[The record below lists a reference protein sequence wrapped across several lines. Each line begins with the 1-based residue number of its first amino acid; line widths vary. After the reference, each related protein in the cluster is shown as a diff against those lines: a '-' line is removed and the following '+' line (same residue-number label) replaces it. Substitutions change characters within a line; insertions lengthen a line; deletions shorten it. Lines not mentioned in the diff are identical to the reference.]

1 MLATRKSGSF
11 MQKEPGDG
19 NSHKYEGNSSE
30 MAKKE
35 EFEFFVARDEQ
46 TGADK
51 PAVKSISPEN

>member
-1 MLATRKSGSF
+1 

-35 EFEFFVARDEQ
+35 EFEFFVVRSEHSDS
-46 TGADK
+46 GK
-51 PAVKSISPEN
+51 SKVKDDPPKN

>member
-1 MLATRKSGSF
+1 